1 MSQKSAYFSE
11 AKNSP
16 SHKARII
23 WGNALISRGC
33 ATAWITQTLIKS
45 YGFLNDWRKI
55 GVKWRKSI

>member
-1 MSQKSAYFSE
+1 MPQKSAYFSE
-11 AKNSP
+11 AKNGS

-33 ATAWITQTLIKS
+33 ATVRVTQTLIKS
-45 YGFLNDWRKI
+45 YRLLNDWRKI